1 MVAVAV
7 PAAMPIPGAVR
18 ENVFLPVSTKMIISV
33 SQIVSILKIVC
44 IPEIISIPELHSGVS
59 LVPHA
64 WGGGISVIRE
74 SREAIAL
81 ETITLIRLSDGCRSE
96 WTRAGERCSIWINRR
111 LAKRSRP
118 IRTHAK

>member
-1 MVAVAV
+1 M
-7 PAAMPIPGAVR
+7 
-18 ENVFLPVSTKMIISV
+18 FLPVTTKMIV
-33 SQIVSILKIVC
+33 RP
-44 IPEIISIPELHSGVS
+44 IPEIVWIPKIIWIREIISVPELHSGVS

-64 WGGGISVIRE
+64 CDSWISAIRE

-96 WTRAGERCSIWINRR
+96 WTRAGKRCAIWINRT

-118 IRTHAK
+118 IRTHSK

>member
-1 MVAVAV
+1 MIVT
-7 PAAMPIPGAVR
+7 
-18 ENVFLPVSTKMIISV
+18 PVSE
-33 SQIVSILKIVC
+33 IVSILKIVC

-64 WGGGISVIRE
+64 WGGGISVIRK

-96 WTRAGERCSIWINRR
+96 WTRAGKRCAIWINRT